1 MLKLG
6 IWGEKA
12 VVEFTSTP
20 RDSYDFSG
28 LKLDSARDKSLSHR
42 ALIFAALAS
51 GGQSRIKNCLQSD
64 DVQMTI
70 NCLKKMNT
78 TIKCEGDLMIVNG
91 GGETLHA
98 PREVLHCG
106 NSGTTIR
113 LLLGVVSGLNIDA
126 KFDGDSSLRKR
137 PMKRVIDPLNFWGA
151 KISDNP
157 DSSEGYFIEAAERSG
172 KQLDEGAERIDSS
185 EKEWRLEIASAQIK
199 SALLFYSLLN
209 SETSVTDYRLC
220 GMLKSRDHTEKFLQ
234 HFLPDL
240 IDVNDQEIILKAG
253 EKKIPSFDFQVPKDP
268 SSLAFFIALYTV
280 KGRGQWTV
288 EDCLKNPRREGFL
301 RAVKKMGLS
310 ITESDLDSSGIE
322 ETVTLNFTPTVNLNA
337 IKIEA
342 HEIPDLIDELP
353 ILALL
358 ATQAEGESVFCGVD
372 ELRHKES
379 DRVAAITHNLKLLGA
394 DVVCQGSTLR
404 IFGKSQ
410 LKKSSLDS
418 FGDHRIV
425 MMNAIAAHISS
436 ESVMVKDAELAKI
449 SYPKFWE
456 DLKCLI

>member
-1 MLKLG
+1 M
-6 IWGEKA
+6 
-12 VVEFTSTP
+12 
-20 RDSYDFSG
+20 
-28 LKLDSARDKSLSHR
+28 
-42 ALIFAALAS
+42 
-51 GGQSRIKNCLQSD
+51 
-64 DVQMTI
+64 
-70 NCLKKMNT
+70 
-78 TIKCEGDLMIVNG
+78 
-91 GGETLHA
+91 
-98 PREVLHCG
+98 
-106 NSGTTIR
+106 
-113 LLLGVVSGLNIDA
+113 
-126 KFDGDSSLRKR
+126 
-137 PMKRVIDPLNFWGA
+137 
-151 KISDNP
+151 
-157 DSSEGYFIEAAERSG
+157 
-172 KQLDEGAERIDSS
+172 
-185 EKEWRLEIASAQIK
+185 
-199 SALLFYSLLN
+199 
-209 SETSVTDYRLC
+209 
-220 GMLKSRDHTEKFLQ
+220 
-234 HFLPDL
+234 
-240 IDVNDQEIILKAG
+240 
-253 EKKIPSFDFQVPKDP
+253 
-268 SSLAFFIALYTV
+268 
-280 KGRGQWTV
+280 
-288 EDCLKNPRREGFL
+288 